1 MKKAKVLENLTKL
14 LARLEREDI
23 STPEEDRAL
32 AKVIRKTERQQKEIK
47 QAKIHQNDVE
57 AELEGYKAECDRLS
71 LALKEATD
79 SNTELTHLEMIHA
92 PEHPEHTRGDW
103 IEEVAANNTI
113 IGYWEWLLHRL
124 EEA

>member
-1 MKKAKVLENLTKL
+1 MKKAKVLANLKSL
-14 LARLEREDI
+14 YARLEREDF

-32 AKVIRKTERQQKEIK
+32 AEVIRKIGKAQKKLSIDLNTK
-47 QAKIHQNDVE
+47 LYD
-57 AELEGYKAECDRLS
+57 LEQLY
-71 LALKEATD
+71 
-79 SNTELTHLEMIHA
+79 A

-113 IGYWEWLLHRL
+113 IGYWEWLLHKL